1 MEQAFYLAAAAI
13 ITYMGILKQGV
24 FLSLEN
30 GKIKAGATMPG
41 RRQESMKLHEL
52 ETQEYLRQQYRL
64 VYSDWTI
71 ARTEREKKLR
81 LITLHGF
88 ITLLASCTGSSLRM
102 SYSRNY
108 HGDNSVKRAKRGFI
122 R

>member
-24 FLSLEN
+24 FFFLEDV
-30 GKIKAGATMPG
+30 KIKAGATMPG

-64 VYSDWTI
+64 VYSDWRI
-71 ARTEREKKLR
+71 AKTEREKEIALDNLAR
-81 LITLHGF
+81 IYNLASQLHGIQF
-88 ITLLASCTGSSLRM
+88 ANELQATTKA
-102 SYSRNY
+102 
-108 HGDNSVKRAKRGFI
+108 
-122 R
+122 